1 MSHSFEELYELY
13 KNQPNDASPEE
24 EIEYFRTN
32 RIRQI
37 NAQIRDNQAT
47 IVMEDADRVIHRA
60 SGTIPQQRVPPE
72 ETPKDLDY
80 GFEGYITSEP
90 LSLEERSLI
99 DPNPD
104 LTFFTSRD
112 AFHGDFP
119 DLSDYGIT
127 EQGTWFNTY
136 RESLKYRY
144 RPPNNDIFS
153 PTPPEVIDR
162 LLETSKL
169 KFKYRFIKQN
179 AVKLKNITFPFTV
192 NTRSANINPR
202 NYRQPPVKVEFTLLD
217 AIYFATLHPHLIG
230 GIKAET
236 RGLIFRETKFKFL
249 YLENTDFE
257 DEPGTRVAREIMVNR
272 RMFVPTATTTNRKP
286 VVPVTAQTIPTNI
299 EQKEIDESSSS
310 VLSKEADS
318 AAAEAQRE
326 AGSSR
331 DASTQLDR
339 TKPINRQ
346 VLFRGTLSGRRVT
359 EWVSQLPNARVDLDT
374 GVGETSEVSSRLVT
388 QLVRITLAAGD
399 DGLLDNDNEWQN
411 INQYT
416 EGFHDTAYDPER
428 NKLDY
433 EIKRVENLVY
443 IQKLLKTPAPR
454 SIEEAQETD
463 SNDATSENKT
473 SEVWNYD
480 DWTTNV
486 STERGIVN
494 TYINPRYPSSIGQSE
509 GSYFAVMRAPVGV
522 DTQDQ
527 FTQQAENIKNSMY
540 QALCTNFNRPITDI
554 PQEIRHEFQARHDPR
569 PNSPPLIRL
578 TIRTEEFNNVAAFGN
593 IKSNL
598 DELTLARAIQASHA
612 RAEVNFSFDLETIDN
627 LFPKVAKVFD
637 KYFQITRSQGLKS
650 SDIGVNLR
658 GEGKKIEQFPNKIRQ
673 ALTYNGVFPAPKDQ
687 IEIGFTNEYEPLH
700 IIHQSRMYFGGFKR
714 ATIPNEISETLK
726 DGDGNPIQ
734 INEGEDSQF
743 PSQLQADKNFF
754 KRFDQTTFAYLYY
767 IPNIIDDFAT
777 VKEEKD
783 MMPWVDFVRKY
794 TYPAPKIAPGKVNS
808 QQKIS
813 DDEAEGDLTAN
824 AVEIES
830 DNIHLNNEAAY
841 TDSSLSTGITG
852 GQVREVTQTQKT
864 AEANNQT
871 AINEKNEKAAK
882 KASQLE
888 IVVEDAVMNC
898 GNLPNLVEQIKSLE
912 DLFDMVLDQI
922 TLDELFDSLRTS
934 LVQDMQKNFA
944 LLDLAEGFS
953 PDTFRDGFNQFVETE
968 LACAVDQIGNALK
981 NQILNKDGDP
991 NLNNLP
997 LDQLVTAKA
1006 RDMFGINIP
1015 FIPISGILDFIL
1027 ELVSEVLK
1035 EALRQVLVA
1044 LVTEALESF
1053 LDCNNIPLLDGDLA
1067 NLGDIKNPADLLDY
1081 GNTRLGELVA
1091 GIDKQK
1097 LLDELGVN
1105 INLQVLEEKL
1115 DSLSDSLNSMEV
1127 LSLLSGNA
1135 GPLLMQIAYDIFGD
1149 DMSEEQVDQM
1159 FGRMGANVPNEIKSG
1174 IVPPRFYV
1182 DYCNKGDYI
1191 RAASRALDLLRDKGL
1206 SDEQIKNQTEDDIQ
1220 RAAEKIKSMCDMEG
1234 LANEAVAGALNK
1246 IKAPAAVTA
1255 LQGKGS
1261 AGIAAISQASIT
1273 AEARPFILGRS
1284 APKFGGFDIP
1294 LVGYGT
1300 DKLVTTGEGG
1310 NLNLVGS
1317 GGTNTSGVEIE
1328 YDVNGDQYKVGDLKI
1343 TISEP
1348 TEPGQHGDDPQ
1359 DNDTNTVTIVVH
1371 RKALN
1376 TNDILENG
1384 QIKDGLKESLRTDP
1398 NVLVYLQYYPDRSY
1412 RGSDRGSL
1420 RYVLETLLEA
1430 HKRTIDGFGIS
1441 ASSIERSYHKG
1452 SDGQE
1457 LTDGEA
1463 AYLRTPNMSEA
1474 GKYKH
1479 PFMEN
1484 IVLDRG
1490 NDLEVFNSYF
1500 NRDDIDLKK
1509 NPRQEFFES
1518 GPFNPTAVYEALY
1531 ADIEEEPTLVN
1542 AGPHFQKKMKRTN
1555 AVTGLMCRL
1564 MPFFCTIWPLLDS
1577 DSNSKIVFNSEDRV
1591 FRAIIQN
1598 YLERMLRFDLQSS
1611 GLLDIYQKVLVE
1623 DDKEIQD
1630 VVQAVLENLFTDTIQ
1645 TSDSNYKLKVRF
1657 DRQAN
1662 AILSGDDQPS
1672 VALRANIVTNINRTL
1687 GPGLQPYEDFEDLV
1701 RQEGFTRFAR
1711 DISRYY
1717 YPVEALLSVAT
1728 IYLNSSSN
1736 IAQLLGVTFKQSSNN
1751 ADQLLLKLYNP
1762 LL

>member
-13 KNQPNDASPEE
+13 RNQPNDASPEE
-24 EIEYFRTN
+24 EIEYFRAN

-47 IVMEDADRVIHRA
+47 IVMEDADRVVHRA
-60 SGTIPQQRVPPE
+60 SGTIPQEDSPE
-72 ETPKDLDY
+72 DTPADLDDGY
-80 GFEGYITSEP
+80 EGFITSEP

-112 AFHGDFP
+112 AFHGEFP

-136 RESLKYRY
+136 REGLRFRY
-144 RPPNNDIFS
+144 NPPSEDLFN
-153 PTPPEVIDR
+153 PTSAEDLNRI
-162 LLETSKL
+162 LETSKL
-169 KFKYRFIKQN
+169 KFKQRFIKDN
-179 AVKLKNITFPFTV
+179 AIRLHNITFPFSCKTRQV
-192 NTRSANINPR
+192 NRHPGS
-202 NYRQPPVKVEFTLLD
+202 RQPPRKVDFTLLD
-217 AIYFATLHPHLIG
+217 MIYFATLHPHLIG
-230 GIKAET
+230 GIKVET
-236 RGLIFRETKFKFL
+236 RGLVFRDTKFKFL

-286 VVPVTAQTIPTNI
+286 VIPVTAQTIPTNI
-299 EQKEIDESSSS
+299 EQKEIDEISASAISQ
-310 VLSKEADS
+310 EAD
-318 AAAEAQRE
+318 AAQEESQRE
-326 AGSSR
+326 AGISR
-331 DASTQLDR
+331 DATAQLDR

-346 VLFRGTLSGRRVT
+346 ILFRGTLSGRRVT
-359 EWVSQLPNARVDLDT
+359 DWVSQLPNARVNLDT
-374 GVGETSEVSSRLVT
+374 GLGETSEVSSRLAI
-388 QLVRITLAAGD
+388 QLARMTLAAGD
-399 DGLLDNDNEWQN
+399 DGLLDNDNKWKN
-411 INQYT
+411 INEYT
-416 EGFHDTAYDPER
+416 ESFYDTAYDPER

-433 EIKRVENLVY
+433 EIKRVQNLVY
-443 IQKLLKTPAPR
+443 IQKLLKTPTTR
-454 SIEEAQETD
+454 SIEQTQVSD

-486 STERGIVN
+486 STERGIIN

-527 FTQQAENIKNSMY
+527 FAQQAENIKNSMY
-540 QALCTNFNRPITDI
+540 QALCRNFNRPITDM
-554 PQEIRHEFQARHDPR
+554 PQEIRHELQARHDPR

-598 DELTLARAIQASHA
+598 DDLTLARAIQASHA
-612 RAEVNFSFDLETIDN
+612 RAEVNFSFDLETIDE

-714 ATIPNEISETLK
+714 ATIPNEISEMLK

-777 VKEEKD
+777 VTEEKD

-794 TYPAPKIAPGKVNS
+794 TYPAPKIAPGKVNN

-898 GNLPNLVEQIKSLE
+898 GNLPILVEQIKSLE

-922 TLDELFDSLRTS
+922 TLDELFDSLRTD

-1006 RDMFGINIP
+1006 RDLFGINIP
-1015 FIPISGILDFIL
+1015 FIPITGFLDFIL
-1027 ELVSEVLK
+1027 ELVSEILK
-1035 EALRQVLVA
+1035 EALRQALVA

-1067 NLGDIKNPADLLDY
+1067 NLGNIKNPADLLDY
-1081 GNTRLGELVA
+1081 GNTRLGELVG

-1105 INLQVLEEKL
+1105 INLQALEEKL

-1159 FGRMGANVPNEIKSG
+1159 FGRMGANVPNEIKNG

-1206 SDEQIKNQTEDDIQ
+1206 SNEQIKNQTEDDIQ

-1284 APKFGGFDIP
+1284 APKFGGFEIP

-1300 DKLVTTGEGG
+1300 DKLVTTGDGG
-1310 NLNLVGS
+1310 NLNLAGS
-1317 GGTNTSGVEIE
+1317 GGTNASAVQIE
-1328 YDVNGDQYKVGDLKI
+1328 YDANGAQYKIGDLKI

-1348 TEPGQHGDDPQ
+1348 TEEGSGGEFEERP
-1359 DNDTNTVTIVVH
+1359 TNTITIVVH
-1371 RKALN
+1371 RKPSLD

-1384 QIKDGLKESLRTDP
+1384 QVRDGLKETLQNDR
-1398 NVLVYLQYYPDRSY
+1398 NVLVFLTTKPDRSY
-1412 RGSDRGSL
+1412 NKFQIDQPERIHF
-1420 RYVLETLLEA
+1420 RYILETLIDI
-1430 HKRTIDGFGIS
+1430 HKRELNGFGIGVS
-1441 ASSIERSYHKG
+1441 EIERSYHKG

-1457 LTDGEA
+1457 LADGEA
-1463 AYLRTPNMSEA
+1463 AYLRTPNMNEA

-1490 NDLEVFNSYF
+1490 NDLEVFNSYL

-1518 GPFNPTAVYEALY
+1518 GPFNPTAVYETLY
-1531 ADIEEEPTLVN
+1531 ADMEEEPTLVN
-1542 AGPHFQKKMKRTN
+1542 AGPHFQKKIKRTN

-1577 DSNSKIVFNSEDRV
+1577 DSDNKIVFNSEDRV
-1591 FRAIIQN
+1591 FREIIQN
-1598 YLERMLRFDLQSS
+1598 YLERMLRFELEDS
-1611 GLLDIYQKVLVE
+1611 GLLDIYQKILIE
-1623 DDKEIQD
+1623 DDKGIED
-1630 VVQAVLENLFTDTIQ
+1630 VVQAVLENLFTDVNETN
-1645 TSDSNYKLKVRF
+1645 TSVYEMFRF

-1662 AILSGDDQPS
+1662 ASLNDASAAIKN
-1672 VALRANIVTNINRTL
+1672 NIVTNINRTL
-1687 GPGLQPYEDFEDLV
+1687 APGIEPYENFEQLLA
-1701 RQEGFTRFAR
+1701 QEGFYRFAR
-1711 DISRYY
+1711 SISRYY

-1751 ADQLLLKLYNP
+1751 ADQLLLKLHNP